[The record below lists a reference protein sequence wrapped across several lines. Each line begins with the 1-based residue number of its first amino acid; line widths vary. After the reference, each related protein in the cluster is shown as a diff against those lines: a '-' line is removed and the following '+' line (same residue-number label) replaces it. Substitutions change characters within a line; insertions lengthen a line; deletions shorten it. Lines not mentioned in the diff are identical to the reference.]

1 MKKIEEISM
10 YRLTIGSKALVK
22 CFLQFL
28 KLCDKL
34 KINES
39 ADLLI
44 NLLMLFSTDY
54 VNIYFFP
61 ISYPID

>member
-1 MKKIEEISM
+1 MN
-10 YRLTIGSKALVK
+10 
-22 CFLQFL
+22 L
-28 KLCDKL
+28 KLTSHGIL
-34 KINES
+34 FYEQS

-61 ISYPID
+61 ISYFNRLKSVGLPHIAHVVIH

>member
-10 YRLTIGSKALVK
+10 YRLTIASKALVK

-28 KLCDKL
+28 KLRDEL

-39 ADLLI
+39 RYIVL
-44 NLLMLFSTDY
+44 
-54 VNIYFFP
+54 
-61 ISYPID
+61 